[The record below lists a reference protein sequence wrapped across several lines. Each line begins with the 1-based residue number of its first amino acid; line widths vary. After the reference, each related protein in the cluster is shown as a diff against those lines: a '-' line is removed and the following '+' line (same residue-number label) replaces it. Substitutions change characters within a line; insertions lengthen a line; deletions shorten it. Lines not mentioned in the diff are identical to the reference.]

1 MKRSDTVALQIPVGH
16 ASGHGQVH
24 VHLRPSCARMVR

>member
-1 MKRSDTVALQIPVGH
+1 MKRSDIAALQISVGH

-24 VHLRPSCARMVR
+24 VHLRPSCARVVR